1 MARKSNNTEFNG
13 EYEIADQKIMT
24 MEEEKRERLIM
35 EALKEFSKGYAYANM
50 DEIVKRAGISK
61 GLLFHYF
68 GTKKGV
74 FLFLLKYTLNIVNTK
89 FEEIVLEKNDFL
101 QNIWQASKMELDLS
115 FEQPYV
121 MDFLVKAAFCKRQVL
136 FPKKWHLFFL
146 KCGKLFSRV
155 CGILFSRTNC
165 CLILNRHQAAS
176 VFSYHFPFPSLDR
189 CLMFRADKSK
199 DSKPDRIEALGPFLL
214 CACQGDFREIPRYGF
229 RE

>member
-1 MARKSNNTEFNG
+1 MARKSNNTEFIG
-13 EYEIADQKIMT
+13 EYEIADHKIMT

-35 EALKEFSKGYAYANM
+35 EALKEFSKGYAYVNM

-101 QNIWQASKMELDLS
+101 QNIWQASKMEQDLS

-121 MDFLVKAAFCKRQVL
+121 MDFLVKAAFSLKEV
-136 FPKKWHLFFL
+136 FPEGLPKDVPDLTA
-146 KCGKLFSRV
+146 
-155 CGILFSRTNC
+155 GIL
-165 CLILNRHQAAS
+165 
-176 VFSYHFPFPSLDR
+176 LDR
-189 CLMFRADKSK
+189 IVKNADRSLLRSDIDAEKAQKIILWTMDGFMNSLLACGGDIENYKSHYDQCMK
-199 DSKPDRIEALGPFLL
+199 ELEGYLQLL
-214 CACQGDFREIPRYGF
+214 RKLLYQ
-229 RE
+229 